1 MSKNYY
7 EILGVSKNASEEE
20 IKKAYKKMAIKHHPD
35 KNPNNK
41 EESEKK
47 FKEISEAY
55 QVLSDPQKREIYN
68 NYGEEGLKHDG
79 GGGEGGNHPSA
90 EDIFKMFF
98 GGGRGGGS
106 PFGSGMEDMF
116 HMHHQQQR
124 RNKSAPKVVNIPISL
139 KELYDGTKKKITL
152 KLKKCCGKCDGI
164 GGINL
169 RNCEGCNGSGM
180 KRMVRQIGPGM
191 MQQIQ
196 AVCGDCK
203 GSRQKANSVCMDCN
217 GNGIQSYEKQ
227 FLLIIEAGFHNDEK
241 KIFENSGDELPNE
254 EQGDVIFIIKENN
267 SNPLISRIGND
278 LIYNY
283 NMTLGDSIAG
293 TRIYFENLNGEIIY
307 YEEEGII
314 QNNSYRIIKN
324 KGMPIRE
331 NKRLGSLY
339 VIYQINYPKK
349 ILTLDEKNIIKNILP
364 MSDIMELDISKPFNH
379 ISSIQNNFSKE
390 DLLKNNQ
397 KYFHQNTYEQRDFR
411 DPSNINHMFQSFF
424 Q

>member
-7 EILGVSKNASEEE
+7 EILGLSKNASEEE

-55 QVLSDPQKREIYN
+55 QVLSDPKKRDIYN
-68 NYGEEGLKHDG
+68 NYGEEGLKHEGQMG
-79 GGGEGGNHPSA
+79 GGGDGPHHSA

-98 GGGRGGGS
+98 GGGAGGG
-106 PFGSGMEDMF
+106 MENMF
-116 HMHHQQQR
+116 HGHHQQQR

-152 KLKKCCGKCDGI
+152 KLKKCCGKCDGV

-169 RNCEGCNGSGM
+169 RNCDGCNGTGM

-196 AVCGDCK
+196 TVCGDCK
-203 GSRQKANSVCMDCN
+203 GSRQKASSVCMDCN
-217 GNGIQSYEKQ
+217 GNGLQLYEKQ
-227 FLLIIEAGFHNDEK
+227 FLLIIEPGCYNDEK

-254 EQGDVIFIIKENN
+254 EIGDVIFIIKENN
-267 SNPLISRIGND
+267 NNPSLTRIGHD

-283 NMTLGDSIAG
+283 EMTLGDSIAG
-293 TRIYFENLNGEIIY
+293 AQIYFQNINGESILYTEPDIL
-307 YEEEGII
+307 E
-314 QNNSYRIIKN
+314 NNSYRIIKN
-324 KGMPIRE
+324 KGMPIKESGRF
-331 NKRLGSLY
+331 GCLY
-339 VIYQINYPKK
+339 VVYTIKYPQKV
-349 ILTLDEKNIIKNILP
+349 LTDIEKSQIKNILP
-364 MSDIMELDISKPFNH
+364 MSNVMDLDDIKPIMNL
-379 ISSIQNNFSKE
+379 SGLNNKFSKE
-390 DLLKNNQ
+390 DIIQHNQ
-397 KYFHQNTYEQRDFR
+397 KHFQQNNYERRDFR
-411 DPSNINHMFQSFF
+411 DPANIQHMFSNLFN
-424 Q
+424 